1 MTKCDFCTK
10 SSSDGKCYCD
20 FQFIRED
27 NCKKAIDRMVKAMA
41 TIIKIL
47 REVNHLDDIYKLFRK
62 TKKIRNT

>member
-27 NCKKAIDRMVKAMA
+27 NCKKAIDRMVKAMGNNNKD
-41 TIIKIL
+41 TK
-47 REVNHLDDIYKLFRK
+47 RGKPFR
-62 TKKIRNT
+62 